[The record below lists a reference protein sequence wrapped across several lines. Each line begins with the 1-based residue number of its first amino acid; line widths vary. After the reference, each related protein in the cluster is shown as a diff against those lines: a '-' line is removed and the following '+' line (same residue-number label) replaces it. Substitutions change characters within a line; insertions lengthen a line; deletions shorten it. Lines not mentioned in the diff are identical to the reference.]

1 MIVCRETSFCYRRG
15 EPVLA
20 GVDLAIPAGLT
31 LLVGP
36 NGCGKSTLL
45 KLLAGVEIPDAGA
58 IAIDGHDL
66 WTDEVA
72 ARRSLAYVP
81 EQPDLTPYATI
92 REVLDLVARLRGE
105 PLARAGEALER
116 VGLRHLAE
124 RSVRELSMGQ
134 RRRAVLAAA
143 LVGAPRHVLLDEPLE
158 TLDRS
163 GRHDIWP
170 GWTPWPAPARRWSS
184 SRTTS
189 SRSSSARS
197 ASSPCA
203 AAGRWRSIPCR
214 PRAPSAPRCSS
225 ASPAACLSIRR
236 LERPPRA
243 VRVRDRRRRRR
254 CPGAV
259 GRRCPGS

>member
-72 ARRSLAYVP
+72 ARRTLAYVP

-105 PLARAGEALER
+105 PLSRAGEALER

-163 GRHDIWP
+163 GRHDILAWMDALAGSGAAVVVVSHDLEP
-170 GWTPWPAPARRWSS
+170 FVERAQRVLALRGGRALAVDPLPPARAE
-184 SRTTS
+184 RTALLE
-189 SRSSSARS
+189 RLARGLPLEPP
-197 ASSPCA
+197 AGA
-203 AAGRWRSIPCR
+203 AA
-214 PRAPSAPRCSS
+214 
-225 ASPAACLSIRR
+225 ASGQGQGQAAKA
-236 LERPPRA
+236 A
-243 VRVRDRRRRRR
+243 VSWS
-254 CPGAV
+254 GW
-259 GRRCPGS
+259 